1 MPDTGRNIAGLRN
14 AISFLIETRGVGIGK
29 AHFKR
34 RVQTHLIA
42 MRSVLSSAAR
52 ERDALLTLGRR
63 VRQEVAA
70 AAGKGELV
78 VTGVAAPGRHVL
90 RMIDPETGADKDVDV
105 EWRSALEI
113 QARLVR
119 PRPFG
124 YLLPASEATA
134 ASRLRDLGVSV
145 LRLNEDADRDVERYR
160 IVAASEAKK
169 DDVRRN
175 DEEGSVDIRE
185 ARDRNRECETVSFHR
200 GDFYVPLDQP
210 LANVVIAALEPEPQS
225 SYASNHLLAISK
237 PEGASAFLPLY
248 RLAAPL
254 HAAATV
260 WDGK

>member
-1 MPDTGRNIAGLRN
+1 
-14 AISFLIETRGVGIGK
+14 
-29 AHFKR
+29 
-34 RVQTHLIA
+34 
-42 MRSVLSSAAR
+42 MRSLLSSAAR
-52 ERDALLTLGRR
+52 ERDALLSLGKR

-70 AAGKGELV
+70 AAGKGV
-78 VTGVAAPGRHVL
+78 VVVNGVAAPGRQVL
-90 RMIDPETGADKDVDV
+90 RMIDPETGDDKDVDV

-113 QARLVR
+113 QAKLVR

-124 YLLPASEATA
+124 YLLPALEATA

-175 DEEGSVDIRE
+175 DEEGSIDVVKL
-185 ARDRNRECETVSFHR
+185 ETVVANAKVSFHR

-225 SYASNHLLAISK
+225 SYASNHLLAIAN
-237 PEGASAFLPLY
+237 PQGVPAFLPLY
-248 RLAAPL
+248 RIAAPL
-254 HAAATV
+254 HAAVTV

>member
-1 MPDTGRNIAGLRN
+1 
-14 AISFLIETRGVGIGK
+14 LIETRGVGIGK

-42 MRSVLSSAAR
+42 MRSVLASAAR
-52 ERDALLTLGRR
+52 ERDALLSLGRR

-70 AAGKGELV
+70 AAGKGDLV

-113 QARLVR
+113 QAKLVR

-124 YLLPASEATA
+124 YLLPATEATA

-145 LRLNEDADRDVERYR
+145 LRLDEDADRKVERYR

-175 DEEGSVDIRE
+175 DEEGTVDILKL
-185 ARDRNRECETVSFHR
+185 ETQTESAMVSFHR

-225 SYASNHLLAISK
+225 SYASNRLLAIEK
-237 PEGASAFLPLY
+237 PEAGAAFLPLY
-248 RLAAPL
+248 RIAVPL
-254 HAAATV
+254 RAAATV
-260 WDGK
+260 WEGK